1 MDSSWAYVWRG
12 VLEYQRG
19 HYQLAR
25 LNVRRALALYPDPG
39 VRGLDTISPGLANL
53 FDVESRAHRT
63 FRAWDLDQPVRWL
76 TAPQFVYPRELRR
89 RRVSGAAVVRMLV
102 DTLGHV
108 EERNIEILEIPD
120 SGFSVALKQTLTTV
134 LFSPAR
140 IAGKPVRS
148 LVSYRFNIAPP
159 PPRDP
164 VRLIDFARTQLRIG
178 RPDSAIE
185 LLEEALDPVN
195 GATPAVRVYA
205 ALVEGMAWRAK
216 HDTARAAGSFE
227 LGLGQYR
234 ELAARGV
241 DFAPF
246 LRSLADSIRLTARRE

>member
-19 HYQLAR
+19 NYQLAR
-25 LNVRRALALYPDPG
+25 LNVRRALALYPDPA

-53 FDVESRAHRT
+53 FDVEYRAIRT

-89 RRVSGAAVVRMLV
+89 RRVAGAAVVRMLV

-108 EERNIEILEIPD
+108 DERNIEILEMPD
-120 SGFSVALKQTLTTV
+120 SAFSVALKQTLTTV

-140 IAGKPVRS
+140 IAAKPVRS

-216 HDTARAAGSFE
+216 HDTARAAGSLE
-227 LGLGQYR
+227 LGLRQYR